1 MTFALGLVTAG
12 LIALIAA
19 PAFWRRAMR
28 LSRRRLELQL
38 PLSPGEILA
47 ERDQVR
53 AEAALA
59 ARRAEQ
65 RVEAAQAAKTQAMV
79 ELGRRAVALA
89 ELAGERDRLAAAQ
102 ADVTAAAGEAATAAR
117 AAQAEAGA
125 LAQALASVETLRER
139 GAAAFDD
146 LERRHERLSE
156 LSETRRATI
165 AGLET
170 RLEGLEMRLATT
182 AQSLTEARE
191 GLAARAREAAAAIEE
206 RDFMAQELARS
217 ESHLDKL
224 QARYAAQAEKLA
236 ALETE
241 LSETRA
247 RARRVEIEAG
257 RKRET
262 MAAQS
267 ERLAEVEGRIADLRR
282 KQDETVAA
290 GRARERELVER
301 FEALRAEKAA
311 LDGALSAARS
321 ERDGLRAESARRR
334 AGAPQSEEDL
344 RRLITQIAD
353 EVVQRAASA
362 EGPGSPAHD
371 WLAAARAP
379 RRPRPAGRHGARPPR
394 PARLE
399 EGKSDPATGA

>member
-12 LIALIAA
+12 LLALIAA

-38 PLSPGEILA
+38 PLSTSEILA

-89 ELAGERDRLAAAQ
+89 ELGAERDRLSGALTEASAAAAGAAAAAQ
-102 ADVTAAAGEAATAAR
+102 

-170 RLEGLEMRLATT
+170 RVEALEMRLASTI
-182 AQSLTEARE
+182 QSLAETRE
-191 GLAARAREAAAAIEE
+191 GLAARTREAAALTEQ

-217 ESHLDKL
+217 EAHLDKL
-224 QARYAAQAEKLA
+224 QARYAAQVEKLA
-236 ALETE
+236 ALESE

-257 RKRET
+257 HKREAMT
-262 MAAQS
+262 AQS
-267 ERLAEVEGRIADLRR
+267 ERLAEVEARIAELRR

-290 GRARERELVER
+290 GRARERELIER
-301 FEALRAEKAA
+301 FETLRAEKAA

-344 RRLITQIAD
+344 RSLITRIAD
-353 EVVQRAASA
+353 EVVQRAATA

-371 WLAAARAP
+371 WLAAMRAP
-379 RRPRPAGRHGARPPR
+379 RRQRSAGRHGARPPR